1 MASSSRDSEPGK
13 TMSSHHHKYSSRIRT
28 RKEKKTYSEDWAYGD
43 EEEIEGVRSFSLQEK
58 LDSTRYLNHNFVKQM
73 DGKDFTISYLQ
84 KYGFIIPLL
93 FKDKTGL
100 GLHVPS
106 PNFSVND
113 VRTCVGSRRM
123 LDVMDVNTQKN
134 FEMTMKEWTKYYEEP
149 VKDKLLN
156 VISLE
161 FSHTKLENYIKRP
174 NIVRELDW
182 VDCVWPKHLKESQ
195 TESTNVID
203 DMMYPKVQ
211 KYCLMSVKGCYTDF
225 HIDFGGT
232 SVWYHILKGSK
243 VFWLIPPTEQNIKL
257 YEQWILSGKQGDIF
271 FGDTVEQCGRVSL
284 NAGDTFFIPTGWIH
298 AVYTPKDSLVFGGNF
313 LHSFGIEKQLRV
325 AEVEESTKVPQKFR
339 YPFFT
344 EMLWYVLE
352 RYVYCDLGKSHLTE
366 GAESSPAPVEHIHF
380 TKQELHGIKAIV
392 RYLHILPA
400 NKKNVP
406 PLIKDAI
413 ELIRNVAIVINKH
426 KNDKPEDAISG
437 KPILKI
443 QGDKERERRFYKTSG
458 DMNAK
463 VKTSRKTASGSGP
476 RRRRTRCK
484 KCEACKQAD
493 CGECSF
499 CRDMVKFGGPGRAKQ
514 TCVMRQCLQPML
526 PITAACGIC
535 SLDGWGQQIIIPIQ
549 KTAKDTPSQ
558 LMECSV
564 CFEIVHPDCLLKQP
578 VFTNIGTYNED
589 LPNSWECP
597 KCCKEGKNLESKPR
611 HFRARQKSSDI
622 RRTSVSSNDTNPQK
636 RYKDDE
642 EYSDTNSESDLD
654 NVSNKRLKTEKKEN
668 LSTERSPPLPSTRW
682 MEEHSMKMLNR
693 SVKVEEAHMST
704 YNNTTTTTATTNI
717 TTTSMPAA
725 TIVVT
730 PSIAE
735 PPPPPPQV
743 SRKIDLRKQ
752 LASQLS
758 GGSGKHCNVL
768 KKQSYV
774 SKPVKGGGNKSQ
786 SAGQKSQSGGQKSQS
801 GGLKSQV
808 GGQSQSGGSVNGYQ
822 LHNNNHN
829 HSNNNH
835 HHNSNS
841 SNYCGDAA
849 CMLPVFEY
857 LTPAELAKCALVCR
871 AWSAMSMDPSLWRK
885 LDVTGKRLTA
895 SCLAGVVKR
904 QPEVLLMDW
913 TAIAKRQ
920 LEWMIAKLT
929 RLKVLSL
936 QGCSW
941 SGVTALRSSSVVPP
955 SLTAL
960 DLSYVTGMTD
970 ASLRDVLSPPSDS
983 RSSSNDNTNRA
994 RFRNL
999 RTLKLAGVDIGDVS
1013 LRYVVQ
1019 YAPSLVE
1026 LDLSQNFRITDAG
1039 IAQLTTPVGN
1049 AVSTLQVLDLSGCVA
1064 VTDTSLDHL
1073 LKCTA
1078 LRRLDMKQTPKVTTA
1093 AINRFLVANDRFS
1106 ATETRLLIK
1115 CPESPTPLPPTT
1127 PTGRRD
1133 STGSS
1138 S

>member
-1 MASSSRDSEPGK
+1 MSDDSNSGGGGGAGTGTGTK
-13 TMSSHHHKYSSRIRT
+13 GSTNGSLTTRSLRT
-28 RKEKKTYSEDWAYGD
+28 RKEKKTYSEDWAFGD
-43 EEEIEGVRSFSLQEK
+43 EEEIEGVRSFSLQDK
-58 LDSTRYLNHNFVKQM
+58 LDSTRYTHSNFVKQM

-84 KYGFIIPLL
+84 KNGFTIPLL
-93 FKDKTGL
+93 FNDKVGL

-113 VRTCVGSRRM
+113 VRTCVGSRRT

-243 VFWLIPPTEQNIKL
+243 VFWLIPPTEQNFKL

-271 FGDTVEQCGRVSL
+271 FGDTVEECGRVSL

-352 RYVYCDLGKSHLTE
+352 RYVYCDLGISHLE
-366 GAESSPAPVEHIHF
+366 ESAETSPAPVEHLHF

-392 RYLHILPA
+392 RYLHVLPS
-400 NKKNVP
+400 NKKSVP
-406 PLIKDAI
+406 PLIKNAI
-413 ELIRNVAIVINKH
+413 ELIKNVAIVINKH

-437 KPILKI
+437 KPILKM
-443 QGDKERERRFYKTSG
+443 QGDKERERRFYKTAG
-458 DMNAK
+458 DMNSK
-463 VKTSRKTASGSGP
+463 VKIRKTGNAATSGP

-499 CRDMVKFGGPGRAKQ
+499 CKDMVKFGGPGRAKQ

-535 SLDGWGQQIIIPIQ
+535 SLDGWGQQIVIPIQ
-549 KTAKDTPSQ
+549 KTAKDSPSN

-564 CFEIVHPDCLLKQP
+564 CFEIVHPDCLLKQSI
-578 VFTNIGTYNED
+578 FTNNGTYNED

-597 KCCKEGKNLESKPR
+597 KCCKEGKHLESKPR
-611 HFRARQKSSDI
+611 HFRARHKSSDI
-622 RRTSVSSNDTNPQK
+622 RRTSVSSNDNTQK
-636 RYKDDE
+636 RFKEND
-642 EYSDTNSESDLD
+642 YSDTNSESDMD
-654 NVSNKRLKTEKKEN
+654 NGPNKRLKMEKKEN
-668 LSTERSPPLPSTRW
+668 ESKEHSPTLPKWT
-682 MEEHSMKMLNR
+682 EEHSMKVLNR
-693 SVKVEEAHMST
+693 SVNVEEAHMST
-704 YNNTTTTTATTNI
+704 YNNSAV
-717 TTTSMPAA
+717 S
-725 TIVVT
+725 
-730 PSIAE
+730 PSVAE
-735 PPPPPPQV
+735 QQQQQQPPTQQQSQTQPPQ

-758 GGSGKHCNVL
+758 GGSSKHCNVL

-774 SKPVKGGGNKSQ
+774 SKPTKG
-786 SAGQKSQSGGQKSQS
+786 GGQKSLP
-801 GGLKSQV
+801 GGG
-808 GGQSQSGGSVNGYQ
+808 GGQSQGAGGGNVNGH
-822 LHNNNHN
+822 HNNHA
-829 HSNNNH
+829 
-835 HHNSNS
+835 HHN
-841 SNYCGDAA
+841 YCTDAA
-849 CMLPVFEY
+849 CVLPVFEY

-871 AWSAMSMDPSLWRK
+871 SWAALSVDPSLWRK

-941 SGVTALRSSSVVPP
+941 SGVTALRSTTVVPP
-955 SLTAL
+955 SLTTL
-960 DLSYVTGMTD
+960 DLSFVTGMSD
-970 ASLRDVLSPPSDS
+970 SSLRDVLSPPSDS

-999 RTLKLAGVDIGDVS
+999 RTLKLAGVDVGDVS

-1019 YAPSLVE
+1019 YAPNLVE
-1026 LDLSQNFRITDAG
+1026 LDLSQNYRISDAG

-1049 AVSTLQVLDLSGCVA
+1049 AVSTLEVLDLSGCVSISDA
-1064 VTDTSLDHL
+1064 SLDHL
-1073 LKCTA
+1073 LKCSA

-1093 AINRFLVANDRFS
+1093 AINKFLMVNNRFSVS

-1115 CPESPTPLPPTT
+1115 SAPSAEETSSVAT
-1127 PTGRRD
+1127 RRD